1 MLRCRD
7 QVRYGASIA
16 RRLQLFV
23 YDLDLLV
30 EHFPG
35 KPVDRHL
42 HPVTLLTFHNGTYKT
57 RSVGRIAAAQ
67 GYHVNQ

>member
-23 YDLDLLV
+23 YDLDLFV
-30 EHFPG
+30 ENLSR
-35 KPVDRHL
+35 KPIDRDVD
-42 HPVTLLTFHNGTYKT
+42 PVVLLTLDNEIVLETCCVWF
-57 RSVGRIAAAQ
+57 IAT
-67 GYHVNQ
+67 